1 MVPATAECHRG
12 RVPPGEILL
21 DAVERVTLAGHEGK
35 SGAGLERVRL
45 ADGRALVVKRFTP
58 DTDLT
63 LAVTGG
69 TAGWEYVLWRSGA
82 LDRLPAHVGHAILD
96 AWLEDDTTVVVMRDL
111 GDAVLTWARHLDAR
125 ECLWMLERVAALHRA
140 FLADPP
146 SELVPLDRVLGL
158 FTPDRL
164 RAARGD
170 ATGLGTLALRG
181 WEMFDQCVPR
191 DVADAVLA
199 LLVDVGPLAAALRRR
214 PCTLAHGDL
223 ATVNMAFSGDDLV
236 LLDWSMPT
244 VAPGAVDVARFVAGC
259 SSVVA
264 LGREELLAGYRRAAG
279 PAYDDAAL
287 RLALL
292 SGLVWLGWNKALDV
306 TENPDPAIRVRER
319 ADLDWW
325 VREARTTL
333 ESGAL

>member
-1 MVPATAECHRG
+1 
-12 RVPPGEILL
+12 
-21 DAVERVTLAGHEGK
+21 
-35 SGAGLERVRL
+35 
-45 ADGRALVVKRFTP
+45 
-58 DTDLT
+58 
-63 LAVTGG
+63 
-69 TAGWEYVLWRSGA
+69 
-82 LDRLPAHVGHAILD
+82 
-96 AWLEDDTTVVVMRDL
+96 
-111 GDAVLTWARHLDAR
+111 
-125 ECLWMLERVAALHRA
+125 
-140 FLADPP
+140 
-146 SELVPLDRVLGL
+146 VLGL
-158 FTPDRL
+158 FAPARL
-164 RAARGD
+164 RAAHRD
-170 ATGLGTLALRG
+170 TAGLATLALRG

-199 LLVDVGPLAAALRRR
+199 LLGDVEPLANALRRR

-223 ATVNMAFSGDDLV
+223 ATVNMAFAGDDLV

-279 PAYDDAAL
+279 PAYDDTAM

-292 SGLVWLGWNKALDV
+292 SGLVWLGWNKALDA